1 MINYYKLTQQG
12 ITRNYFNDGVVWI
25 VHRELDLAI
34 DPIVDRFN
42 QKAFFTFL
50 LLTVPDRVWHETLLS
65 YAITTCILTILNSSS
80 DET

>member
-1 MINYYKLTQQG
+1 M
-12 ITRNYFNDGVVWI
+12 
-25 VHRELDLAI
+25 AI

-50 LLTVPDRVWHETLLS
+50 LLTVPDRVRHETLLS
-65 YAITTCILTILNSSS
+65 YAITTCILTILNTSS